1 MYETIL
7 ELVGFIVWGFICSK
21 IIHLFWPLNS
31 APKPSPET
39 PASAINA
46 DGIQSGPSRQSEQ
59 TATHADK
66 LFLNSKDQ
74 TEKNE
79 KKFHEQVDI
88 PGTIPERTP
97 NQNLNTFQEK
107 IPDTIPEK
115 IPEPIPERIPVTTAS
130 AINAGGNGPSQPEFQ
145 SEKQQTII
153 TTHDN
158 LLLNS
163 KTLTDESEKKVPE
176 QVKIPVEKLEAV
188 PERITEKIPDTSKE
202 KITEKIPET
211 INPTQDRYYDY
222 PLSFYYIKS
231 SHNTYLLG
239 NQLIGE
245 STVEAYRRA
254 MLNKVRCLELDLHDG
269 YNGPVIYHGWTLTSK
284 ISAVDVL
291 KDIAANYQKDDLPL
305 ILDLED
311 HLSDFQRNYL
321 KREMLDIFKD
331 SLYLQDSKEFKSLPS
346 PNELRGKIIVLADKK
361 KWGSLVNICQK
372 DDHQHGDIFSNRNVT
387 EVSSLSEHTFKGILK
402 SLKVKIVDRI
412 FGGSGNINLERFRD
426 VTRRRL
432 IRVYPGADRQF
443 SGNYNPISALNAG
456 CQLVALNVQTRDSHL
471 AVYDSLFRENGNTGF
486 VLKPATLLNPGVPAN
501 NKRRI
506 SITVIKGKNL
516 TTSKK
521 VIETYVSL
529 RIEGVKADEKKH
541 RTKTAKSADGINS
554 EWNQTLQFD
563 VTRSELDFL
572 VIKVK
577 GTQYMGL
584 KNHTIGTHAIPIA
597 NLTEGLQTVP
607 LEDKFLR
614 NLNASI
620 KVEISIKDLT

>member
-176 QVKIPVEKLEAV
+176 QVKISVEKLEAV

-245 STVEAYRRA
+245 STIEAYQRA
-254 MLNKVRCLELDLHDG
+254 ISNKVRCLELDLHDG

-331 SLYLQDSKEFKSLPS
+331 SLYLQDTKEFKSLPS

-426 VTRRRL
+426 VTKRRL
-432 IRVYPGADRQF
+432 IRIYPGADRQF

-486 VLKPATLLNPGVPAN
+486 VLKPATLLNPGVPA
-501 NKRRI
+501 
-506 SITVIKGKNL
+506 
-516 TTSKK
+516 
-521 VIETYVSL
+521 
-529 RIEGVKADEKKH
+529 DEKKN

>member
-31 APKPSPET
+31 APKPSTET

-46 DGIQSGPSRQSEQ
+46 DGIQSEPSEQQ
-59 TATHADK
+59 TATHADC
-66 LFLNSKDQ
+66 LLLNLKDQ
-74 TEKNE
+74 TDKNE
-79 KKFHEQVDI
+79 KKNHEQVEI
-88 PGTIPERTP
+88 PETIPERTLD
-97 NQNLNTFQEK
+97 Q
-107 IPDTIPEK
+107 IPDTFKDKITVT

-130 AINAGGNGPSQPEFQ
+130 AINADGNGPSQPEFR
-145 SEKQQTII
+145 
-153 TTHDN
+153 
-158 LLLNS
+158 
-163 KTLTDESEKKVPE
+163 EKKVHE
-176 QVKIPVEKLEAV
+176 QVKIPVEKLETV
-188 PERITEKIPDTSKE
+188 PERIPEKIPETFQE

-211 INPTQDRYYDY
+211 INPTRREDRYYDY

-245 STVEAYRRA
+245 STIEAYRRA
-254 MLNKVRCLELDLHDG
+254 LLNKVRCLEIDLHDG
-269 YNGPVIYHGWTLTSK
+269 YKGPVIYHGWTLTSK

-331 SLYLQDSKEFKSLPS
+331 SLYLQDTKEFKSLPS

-402 SLKVKIVDRI
+402 SLKVKIVDRM

-426 VTRRRL
+426 VTKRRL

-443 SGNYNPISALNAG
+443 SSNFNPISALNAG

-486 VLKPATLLNPGVPAN
+486 VLKPATLLNSGVSEN

-506 SITVIKGKNL
+506 SIKVIKGKNL

-521 VIETYVSL
+521 LVDTFVSL
-529 RIEGVKADEKKH
+529 RIEGVKADEKKNH
-541 RTKTAKSADGINS
+541 TKTAKSADGINP
-554 EWNQTLQFD
+554 EWNQTFQFD

-577 GTQYMGL
+577 ETQYMGL
-584 KNHTIGTHAIPIA
+584 KNHTIGTHVIPIA